1 MQNQN
6 KYDQSDDVDDGGQED
21 DGDNGAICIQAL
33 ARSSA
38 QYQ

>member
-6 KYDQSDDVDDGGQED
+6 KYDQSDDADDGGQED

-33 ARSSA
+33 AHSSA